1 MPRMAVNQSTP
12 WKALREATGLSQR
25 EVGRRA
31 GIGSGR
37 MSVIERGLV
46 PTEDEAHRLRS
57 VLVAAM
63 LVKGESS

>member
-1 MPRMAVNQSTP
+1 MATNQTMP

-46 PTEDEAHRLRS
+46 PTEEEAATLRR
-57 VLVAAM
+57 VLLDAMKEAADT
-63 LVKGESS
+63 GAA

>member
-1 MPRMAVNQSTP
+1 MAVNQSTP

-31 GIGSGR
+31 NIGSGR

-46 PTEDEAHRLRS
+46 PTDEEAANLRR
-57 VLVAAM
+57 VLVAAIEA
-63 LVKGESS
+63 LPKGEPS

>member
-1 MPRMAVNQSTP
+1 MAQQTPPP

-31 GIGSGR
+31 NIGSGR

-46 PTEDEAHRLRS
+46 PTEDEAIRLRS

-63 LVKGESS
+63 LVKGEAS

>member
-1 MPRMAVNQSTP
+1 MATNQTMP

-46 PTEDEAHRLRS
+46 PTDEEAAALRR
-57 VLVAAM
+57 VLVAAINE
-63 LVKGESS
+63 KGESA